1 MNRRGFTLIEMLL
14 VLSILVVAAAFA
26 VPTYDG
32 MITSRRIF
40 HAVDKLQLELQKTRV
55 EAIRTG
61 QAQIFRCHLG
71 TSEYV
76 VQPWLKAS
84 DEVEASVGATVV
96 TQLGQA
102 LETEAVGNMV
112 GSSMPD
118 PTEGQKLLEEGIVF
132 ADAQMQNDTRLMS
145 EQTMTDTMVA
155 AATGWSQPIL
165 FYPDGSAS
173 TAHLVI
179 QNPQGRRFAIQ
190 IRGLIGEAK
199 VVEMPSVVGG

>member
-1 MNRRGFTLIEMLL
+1 MNRRGFTLIELLL
-14 VLSILVVAAAFA
+14 VLSIIAVTVSVAI
-26 VPTYDG
+26 PTYDG

-40 HAVDKLQLELQKTRV
+40 YAVDKLQLELQRTRV

-61 QAQIFRCHLG
+61 QAQTFRCHLG

-84 DEVEASVGATVV
+84 DEVEASVGATIV

-102 LETEAVGNMV
+102 IETEAVGNMV
-112 GSSMPD
+112 GGSMPD
-118 PTEGQKLLEEGIVF
+118 PTEGQLLLEEGIVF
-132 ADAQMQNDTRLMS
+132 ADAQMQNDTRSMS
-145 EQTMTDTMVA
+145 EQSVTDTMVA
-155 AATGWSQPIL
+155 AATGWSQPIM

-179 QNPQGRRFAIQ
+179 QNERGRRFAVQ
-190 IRGLIGEAK
+190 LRGLIGEVK